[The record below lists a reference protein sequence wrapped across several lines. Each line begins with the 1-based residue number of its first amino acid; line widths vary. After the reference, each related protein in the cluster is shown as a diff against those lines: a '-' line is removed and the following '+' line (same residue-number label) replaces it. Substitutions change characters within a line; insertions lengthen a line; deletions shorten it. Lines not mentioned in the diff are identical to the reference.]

1 MQSWWTTTVQ
11 SRRLILPKPQKE
23 NCSSSKQECVG
34 RGREQLS
41 CEEGEGQEIRRVN
54 MPVKGLNLF
63 SRSNCCF
70 PRTLRS
76 TFKSGQMAYSSIVL
90 LIWKILSVIASG
102 AGPTNHT
109 ASKGHHVQFTWKHN
123 LSPSSSSTLTPNHK
137 ASKPLFFPGVLEI
150 QSHYIVYIGLEI
162 TILLPNLMLG
172 LQACIS

>member
-1 MQSWWTTTVQ
+1 MQSRWTTTVQ
-11 SRRLILPKPQKE
+11 SWRLILPKPQKE
-23 NCSSSKQECVG
+23 NCSSSKQEWVG
-34 RGREQLS
+34 RGREQHS
-41 CEEGEGQEIRRVN
+41 CEEGQEIRRVN

-123 LSPSSSSTLTPNHK
+123 LSPSSSSTLTHCHRITKHQNP
-137 ASKPLFFPGVLEI
+137 FFFQGFLRY
-150 QSHYIVYIGLEI
+150 SL
-162 TILLPNLMLG
+162 TI
-172 LQACIS
+172 